1 MFLFIDSITSCL
13 IACFYLCY
21 GSSRSNSQTGSFHS
35 SITSWHS
42 SRPNHSVA
50 PKFSFTEKFR
60 SFLWPNRPPW
70 RASRLHGSPYS
81 APAYCFVA
89 IHTRRYICL
98 QMSSR
103 SEEGT
108 GVTGNGRVR
117 TTWCRCW
124 RLRAS
129 IRALRTPQLLLHMH
143 PLVYEL
149 ALYSP
154 TPHACPSSPCPALS
168 STGHVS
174 HTMKWLKF

>member
-1 MFLFIDSITSCL
+1 MFLFTDSITSCL

-35 SITSWHS
+35 SIHHGTPAGQIIQWHPSFPSQRS
-42 SRPNHSVA
+42 SDPSCGL
-50 PKFSFTEKFR
+50 PD
-60 SFLWPNRPPW
+60 
-70 RASRLHGSPYS
+70 LHGGHPVSTALLTLLSVLLRGHPN
-81 APAYCFVA
+81 A
-89 IHTRRYICL
+89 RRYICL

-108 GVTGNGRVR
+108 GVTGNRRVR

-129 IRALRTPQLLLHMH
+129 IRALRTPQSLLYMH

-154 TPHACPSSPCPALS
+154 TPHACPSPCPAFS